1 MQSQDILF
9 IVLAVCTIFISVPL
23 MMVLWRVYTMMARV
37 DKLLEYANHL
47 RELAIQFESV
57 PMKFIESV
65 VNSLTSSTPK
75 KK

>member
-9 IVLAVCTIFISVPL
+9 IVLAVCAIFVSVPL

-57 PMKFIESV
+57 PMKFVESIIA
-65 VNSLTSSTPK
+65 SLTTSSPK

>member
-9 IVLAVCTIFISVPL
+9 VVLAVCAIFISVPL
-23 MMVLWRVYTMMARV
+23 MMVLFRVYTMMARV

>member
-9 IVLAVCTIFISVPL
+9 IVLAVCALFISVPL
-23 MMVLWRVYTMMARV
+23 MLVLMRAYKMMEHV
-37 DKLLEYANHL
+37 EKILEYVSHL

-57 PMKFIESV
+57 PMKFVESV
-65 VNSLTSSTPK
+65 ISTLTSSWPK